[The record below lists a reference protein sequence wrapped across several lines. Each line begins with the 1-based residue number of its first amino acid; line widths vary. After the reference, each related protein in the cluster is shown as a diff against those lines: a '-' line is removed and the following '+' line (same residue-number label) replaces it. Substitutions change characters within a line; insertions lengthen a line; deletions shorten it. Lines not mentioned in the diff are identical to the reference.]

1 METWKPG
8 NQACMDTPD
17 MEICNTVEKYII
29 YFHNFANNLSITMAT
44 NVIDVIAVNN
54 CHKLDSISFWT

>member
-1 METWKPG
+1 
-8 NQACMDTPD
+8 